1 MRVRVFHAVG
11 TLGGYVEG
19 SGEKSLSFW
28 AEIFF
33 LLSKNGI
40 PSSFVKLFGLASG
53 TSMRGMV
60 ALILVKNDFNYFSF
74 YSIDR

>member
-28 AEIFF
+28 VETFF
-33 LLSKNGI
+33 LLSKNST
-40 PSSFVKLFGLASG
+40 PPSFVKLFGLASG
-53 TSMRGMV
+53 TSVRGMV
-60 ALILVKNDFNYFSF
+60 ALILVKNDFNCFNI
-74 YSIDR
+74 YSIDL